1 VSTPRR
7 RAAPA
12 VTAVRGS
19 ARARLER
26 LAGAWAPILQ
36 TGAAAAAAWAAATL
50 GFGHAQPFFAP
61 ISAVIS
67 LGVARG
73 QPRRRA
79 VELVAGVAVGIAVA
93 DVISRL
99 IGTGVLQIGLVV
111 ALALAA
117 ALLLGAGTI
126 LVNQAAVSAI
136 LVMTLP
142 GAVQGAV
149 PERFVDALIGGAVGL
164 LVGQVLFPRNPIVQ
178 VARAAGKVLEDVAA
192 GLERTAAGLA
202 AGDVGRAEQALLGLR
217 SLDDR
222 LTAFYDAVAVA
233 RETAWLSPPHRRARG
248 QLRVYADAAAQV
260 DLALRNSR
268 VLARAAIGAV
278 RRGGAGDPALV
289 EAIRTLA
296 RAVRQLGGD
305 LAQPEPSGETRRLA
319 LAAAASATGVL
330 ERHRDLPTSMLVGQV
345 RATATDLL
353 RSVGVERDAARE
365 AVDAAEAPATLPS
378 RPG

>member
-1 VSTPRR
+1 
-7 RAAPA
+7 
-12 VTAVRGS
+12 
-19 ARARLER
+19 
-26 LAGAWAPILQ
+26 
-36 TGAAAAAAWAAATL
+36 
-50 GFGHAQPFFAP
+50 
-61 ISAVIS
+61 
-67 LGVARG
+67 
-73 QPRRRA
+73 
-79 VELVAGVAVGIAVA
+79 
-93 DVISRL
+93 
-99 IGTGVLQIGLVV
+99 
-111 ALALAA
+111 
-117 ALLLGAGTI
+117 
-126 LVNQAAVSAI
+126 
-136 LVMTLP
+136 
-142 GAVQGAV
+142 
-149 PERFVDALIGGAVGL
+149 
-164 LVGQVLFPRNPIVQ
+164 
-178 VARAAGKVLEDVAA
+178 
-192 GLERTAAGLA
+192 
-202 AGDVGRAEQALLGLR
+202 
-217 SLDDR
+217 
-222 LTAFYDAVAVA
+222 VA

-278 RRGGAGDPALV
+278 RRGGAGDPDLV

>member
-1 VSTPRR
+1 MTALAALRASARR
-7 RAAPA
+7 RGQRVLDARSPLAQ
-12 VTAVRGS
+12 TAV
-19 ARARLER
+19 
-26 LAGAWAPILQ
+26 
-36 TGAAAAAAWAAATL
+36 AAAAAWAVAAL
-50 GFGHAQPFFAP
+50 AFGHAQPFFAP

-67 LGVARG
+67 LGMARG

-79 VELVAGVAVGIAVA
+79 VELVTGVALGIAVA
-93 DVISRL
+93 DVLSRM
-99 IGTGVLQIGLVV
+99 IGTGVLQIGAVV
-111 ALALAA
+111 ALAMTA

-142 GAVQGAV
+142 GSARGAI
-149 PERFVDALIGGAVGL
+149 PQRFVDALIGGAVGL
-164 LVGQVLFPRNPIVQ
+164 LIGQVILPRNPLAQ
-178 VARAAGKVLEDVAA
+178 VADAAGRVLDHVAG
-192 GLERTAAGLA
+192 GLDLVADALA
-202 AGDVGRAEQALLGLR
+202 AADIARAEQALLGLR
-217 SLDDR
+217 SLDEP
-222 LTAFYDAVAVA
+222 LTAFYDALAVA
-233 RETAWLSPPHRRARG
+233 RETAWLSPPHRRVRG
-248 QLRVYADAAAQV
+248 ALRVYADAAAQV